1 MLLVKGPSVMMGYLG
16 EPEKTRQVMW
26 EDGWYITGDVA
37 QLDED
42 GFIQITDRLSR
53 FSKIGGEMVSH
64 VQVEEALHRAL
75 GCFEPRMVVTS
86 ISDEQKGERFVVLH
100 TELGMS
106 VDDLLKRM
114 RDSGLPKLWV
124 PRKENFFPVPALPF
138 LGSGKLDLKQVK
150 ETAKRLAAEQT
161 ATAPGSD

>member
-1 MLLVKGPSVMMGYLG
+1 
-16 EPEKTRQVMW
+16 MW
-26 EDGWYITGDVA
+26 ENGWYFTGYVA

-64 VQVEEALHRAL
+64 VQVEDALHRAL
-75 GCFEPRMVVTS
+75 GCTEPRLVVTS

-100 TELGMS
+100 TDLGLS
-106 VDDLLKRM
+106 VDDLLKRL

-124 PRKENFFPVPALPF
+124 PRRENFFPVPALPF

-150 ETAKRLAAEQT
+150 ETAQKLAS
-161 ATAPGSD
+161 APQA